1 MNILIIIGIVLGGGT
16 IITDR
21 FIKPLPNGLVI
32 VLYIIAVILIIAGMI
47 VNKHT
52 QVTGRQIPVCRDV
65 DKSGFVEIKK

>member
-1 MNILIIIGIVLGGGT
+1 MNILIIIGIVLSGGT

-21 FIKPLPNGLVI
+21 FIKHLPNGLAI

-52 QVTGRQIPVCRDV
+52 Q
-65 DKSGFVEIKK
+65 